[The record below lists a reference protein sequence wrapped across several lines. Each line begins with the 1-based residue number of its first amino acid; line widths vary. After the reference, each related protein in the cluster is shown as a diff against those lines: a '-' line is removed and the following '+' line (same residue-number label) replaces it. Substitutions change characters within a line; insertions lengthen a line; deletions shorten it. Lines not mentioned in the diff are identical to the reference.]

1 MLSVSEFD
9 SQADEL
15 LLWLV
20 FLLISLS
27 TYTQILV

>member
-9 SQADEL
+9 SRTREL
-15 LLWLV
+15 LQWLM
-20 FLLISLS
+20 FLLIFLS